1 MFQPAELFRNEASE
15 AAAIQS
21 MCAAYELVSKSLAD
35 DEDRRPEVVNQV
47 IARRV
52 MRAARSG
59 ERDPAAL
66 AQKVLNAFGLAKIG
80 F

>member
-1 MFQPAELFRNEASE
+1 MFQAAELFQSADSE
-15 AAAIQS
+15 PEIIQS

-35 DEDRRPEVVNQV
+35 DEGRRPEVVNQV
-47 IARRV
+47 IARRI

-66 AQKVLNAFGLAKIG
+66 VEKVLNAFGLPDTG
-80 F
+80 V